1 MNGYSIFFC
10 SRRVSEVTSPHLA
23 MTHGVVSGGKRT
35 CIDMCAVHW
44 VSMRKLGYVGE
55 LTQMCYYKD
64 SDAMTHRKNVSHSRK
79 WGDVGELRL

>member
-1 MNGYSIFFC
+1 MNRYWVFFC

-35 CIDMCAVHW
+35 YIDTRAVCW
-44 VSMRKLGYVGE
+44 GGMRKWGDGGE
-55 LTQMCYYKD
+55 LTQMRYYKD